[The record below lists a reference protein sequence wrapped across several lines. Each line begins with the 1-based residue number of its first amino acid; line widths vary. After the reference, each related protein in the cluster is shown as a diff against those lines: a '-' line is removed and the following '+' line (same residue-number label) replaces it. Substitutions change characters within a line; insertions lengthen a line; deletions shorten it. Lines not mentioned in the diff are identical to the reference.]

1 MRTHLSP
8 AKCYFPTHGIND
20 HFCYIKLTCEPI
32 SSNSVSWLSPFIKI
46 CAFIWFLRQ
55 YQHEHKDCEETCHLH
70 KTSPTNFIPACQTIK
85 LIKLINGPGK
95 EKSQVGPGEEGYD
108 HPLSQERV
116 EMSPWGKSSLH
127 SLPHKQ
133 VKRIE
138 EMYSKSWTENNQ
150 HPDQKAKLELDWA
163 HPECLQACIGAAPT
177 GGWNPQESRS
187 FQEQLWKN

>member
-95 EKSQVGPGEEGYD
+95 EKSQVGPREEDYD

-116 EMSPWGKSSLH
+116 EMSPWGKSYTVY
-127 SLPHKQ
+127 PIN
-133 VKRIE
+133 R
-138 EMYSKSWTENNQ
+138 SKGLKKCMAKAE
-150 HPDQKAKLELDWA
+150 QKIINIQIRRQNW
-163 HPECLQACIGAAPT
+163 
-177 GGWNPQESRS
+177 S
-187 FQEQLWKN
+187 